1 MPRVRW
7 TKEKILEA
15 IDDWVFINED
25 EPRPRDWM
33 RETGGSYPT
42 SVTVRNHFGSWTA
55 AIDAYREFYSKN
67 GMPPRHGA
75 HNPWTREDVI
85 AAFQEWHD
93 EFGLP
98 PTVLDSRNNAGKRRR
113 LPSPSVVAN
122 LFGSWNEGIEAAGF
136 VPLPQGASRKAVKK
150 YLPMPRKR

>member
-1 MPRVRW
+1 MSRIRW

-25 EPRPRDWM
+25 EPRPRDWV

-42 SVTVRNHFGSWTA
+42 TVTVRNHFGSWDA
-55 AIDAYREFYSKN
+55 AIDAYREFYSRPET
-67 GMPPRHGA
+67 PPRHGPK
-75 HNPWTREDVI
+75 NPWTQENVI

-98 PTVLDSRNNAGKRRR
+98 PTVNDSRTNGGKRRR
-113 LPSPSVVAN
+113 LPSPSVVAG
-122 LFGSWNEGIEAAGF
+122 LFGSWNEGVEAAGYI
-136 VPLPQGASRKAVKK
+136 PLPRGTTRSAVAK
-150 YLPMPRKR
+150 YLPMPRSR